1 MVAYY
6 IHTNIYIR
14 WNLRLQLDIFVK
26 TPFKN
31 GHWFSLTCLRVSGK
45 WRKLVK
51 LIGTELTSVS
61 EADGSTEGFV
71 PSLLSVLSLLFLFLS
86 SPSVHEGL

>member
-1 MVAYY
+1 MEKV
-6 IHTNIYIR
+6 
-14 WNLRLQLDIFVK
+14 
-26 TPFKN
+26 
-31 GHWFSLTCLRVSGK
+31 G
-45 WRKLVK
+45 K

-71 PSLLSVLSLLFLFLS
+71 PSLPSVLSLLFLFLS